1 MFYTRLYADADGESH
16 FQDIEVELHPTDFA
30 APAPLLDLSDYRAA
44 AQFAFLGAPAGWIGD
59 WHPSSGRNIF
69 FVLTGEWE
77 IEASDG
83 EVRRFAAGDVLQ
95 VEDTSGRG
103 HASRVISA
111 TNSLAA
117 VVQLAD

>member
-1 MFYTRLYADADGESH
+1 M
-16 FQDIEVELHPTDFA
+16 
-30 APAPLLDLSDYRAA
+30 
-44 AQFAFLGAPAGWIGD
+44 GD

-83 EVRRFAAGDVLQ
+83 EVRRFAAGEVLQ

-103 HASRVISA
+103 HSSRVISA
-111 TNSLAA
+111 TESLAA